1 VGAFQ
6 KTESIFQSIL
16 NLFFVSFLQY
26 PSGFH
31 RKKISAGIYFMASK
45 ACGQGLYPTLKYL
58 SSSQYLHR
66 KEGEVG
72 VAHLVEKH

>member
-6 KTESIFQSIL
+6 RTESIFQNIL
-16 NLFFVSFLQY
+16 NLFFVFFLQY

-31 RKKISAGIYFMASK
+31 REKISAGIYFMLSK
-45 ACGQGLYPTLKYL
+45 ACGQGLYPTLIYL
-58 SSSQYLHR
+58 SSSQYLHK

-72 VAHLVEKH
+72 VANLVEKY